1 MKLTAN
7 IRTALLA
14 SGLMACAPAAL
25 LAQSPTDPATG
36 QTTPPQ
42 TMGPESSM
50 STPETQTPV
59 IEDRK
64 VDQFASAF
72 IAVQDIQAQA
82 TQQLSAAKDDQQATQ
97 VKASA
102 EKQMI
107 EAVRREGLEVEEFN
121 RIADLMTTD
130 LALRSKVVEKV
141 EAKRKRG

>member
-1 MKLTAN
+1 MKPTAN
-7 IRTALLA
+7 TRMALLA
-14 SGLMACAPAAL
+14 CGLMALAPAAL

-42 TMGPESSM
+42 PAGPDASM
-50 STPETQTPV
+50 AAPEMQTTV
-59 IEDRK
+59 VEDRK
-64 VDQFASAF
+64 VDQFANAF
-72 IAVQDIQAQA
+72 VAVQDIQAQA
-82 TQQLSAAKDDQQATQ
+82 TQELSAAKDDQQATQ

-121 RIADLMTTD
+121 RIADLMATD